1 MTPYQNTYGTALLIN
16 FHLLGSALCAAS
28 AYLIWPEAPQWWG
41 FYVVSILLWVGAL
54 ATLIEALKAMHKLY
68 KRDKALADYMAQGNK
83 PKSSKMAS
91 SRALKSAG
99 VIDE

>member
-1 MTPYQNTYGTALLIN
+1 MSPYQNTSGESLLIN
-16 FHLLGSALCAAS
+16 FKLLGACAFGFG
-28 AYLIWPEAPQWWG
+28 AYWTWPLNLKWWG
-41 FYVVSILLWVGAL
+41 FGVVSILLGLGAFAL
-54 ATLIEALKAMHKLY
+54 LFEALKAMHKLY

-91 SRALKSAG
+91 THALKSAG